1 MALRE
6 ARVAKEITLEDLQ
19 EKTKIQK
26 RYLQAIEEGNFDRL
40 PGHFYTRAFIKS
52 YAEAVGLDS
61 SLIFETYQ
69 SVIPKTGGPDEEALP
84 PRQGRESI
92 RTPNDSNWSSRLPRV
107 ATVVIILL
115 IAIGVWYLAKHFIN
129 GNDSSVAKSKQS
141 GLSYHTPKDIGNGKK
156 AAPKKQ
162 ANTATPKKN
171 AGTSTD
177 QAQTNSATTQKIDL
191 TQSSGSNFTYTL
203 SGTNKFDLSV
213 SAPKGKSSWVE
224 IYDTS
229 ASGKKFYYG
238 NVSNTGTSPLSFHQ
252 DLSNL
257 KQVYMKIGN
266 VLNAD
271 VTING
276 QKLDL
281 SKGPVFQHI
290 TIIYKK

>member
-6 ARVAKEITLEDLQ
+6 ARVAKEISLEDLQ

-26 RYLQAIEEGNFDRL
+26 RYLLAIEEGNFDRL

-61 SLIFETYQ
+61 NLIFETYQ
-69 SVIPKTGGPDEEALP
+69 SEIPKTGMPDVEALP
-84 PRQGRESI
+84 PRQARESI
-92 RTPNDSNWSSRLPRV
+92 RTPNVSDWSSRLPRV
-107 ATVVIILL
+107 AAVVIILL

-129 GNDSSVAKSKQS
+129 GNDSSAAKNKQS
-141 GLSYHTPKDIGNGKK
+141 GMSYRTPKDLGNGKK
-156 AAPKKQ
+156 AIPKSQ
-162 ANTATPKKN
+162 AKPSATKKN
-171 AGTSTD
+171 AGTSSN
-177 QAQTNSATTQKIDL
+177 QAQTNSSTTQKVVL
-191 TQSSGSNFTYTL
+191 TQSNGSYFTYTL
-203 SGTNKFDLSV
+203 SGAGKFDLSV
-213 SAPKGKSSWVE
+213 SAPKGQSSWVG

-229 ASGKKFYYG
+229 QSGKKFYYG
-238 NVSNTGTSPLSFHQ
+238 NVSNTGTKPLLFHQ
-252 DLSNL
+252 DLTNL

-276 QKLDL
+276 QKLNL
-281 SKGPVFQHI
+281 SNNPVFQHI